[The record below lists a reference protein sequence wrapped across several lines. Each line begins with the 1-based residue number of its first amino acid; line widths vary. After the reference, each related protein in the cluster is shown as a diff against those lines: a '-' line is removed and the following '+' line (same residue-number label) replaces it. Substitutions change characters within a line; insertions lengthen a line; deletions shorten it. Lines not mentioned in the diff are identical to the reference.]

1 MALTAV
7 QVKGAKPADKAYKLY
22 DGGGLILLVQPTGA
36 KYWRYRY
43 SYAGKEKLLALGV
56 YPDLTLADA
65 RGMHGEARKLLAKGT
80 DPGEAKKA
88 TKTAKLALSG
98 NSFEF
103 VAREWH
109 TKRLHTWKQSNAD
122 KLLNLLQNDV
132 FPWLGKRPIGEI
144 TAPELL
150 QTIRRIESRG
160 VLETAHRARSLC
172 GQIFR
177 YAVAT
182 GRAQRDPS
190 ADIRGALPPVK
201 HKHHASITDPVK
213 IGKLLRDIEGYTG
226 TFIVRCAFKL
236 SPLVFLRAG
245 ELRHAEWCEFDLDKA
260 EWRIADG
267 KMKKDGVHIVPL
279 ATQAVAILREL
290 HPLTGSG
297 RYVFPS
303 AISTLKPMSE
313 NAIRAALRSL
323 GYTNDDMTPH
333 GFRSM
338 ASTLLNEQGFNADV
352 IEIQLAHIERNA
364 IRAAYNY
371 AQYLPERR
379 RMMQH
384 WADYLDGLAAG
395 ADVIPLHKG
404 KAA

>member
-1 MALTAV
+1 MALTAIEV
-7 QVKGAKPADKAYKLY
+7 SKARATDKPQKLA
-22 DGGGLILLVQPTGA
+22 DGGGLYLLVQPNGA
-36 KYWRYRY
+36 KYWRLDYRF
-43 SYAGKEKLLALGV
+43 AGKRKTLAVGV
-56 YPDLTLADA
+56 YPDVSLSDA
-65 RGMHGEARKLLAKGT
+65 RERREAARKLLANDA
-80 DPGEAKKA
+80 DPSAVKKAKKA
-88 TKTAKLALSG
+88 AGVALAE
-98 NSFEF
+98 NSFEP

-109 TKRLHTWKQSNAD
+109 TKNLHNWKQSNVD
-122 KLLNLLQNDV
+122 KLLNLLQNDL

-144 TAPELL
+144 SAPELL
-150 QTIRRIESRG
+150 QVIRRIESRG

-177 YAVAT
+177 YAIAT
-182 GRAQRDPS
+182 GRAGRDPS

-226 TFIVRCAFKL
+226 TFIVRSAFKL
-236 SPLVFLRAG
+236 SPFVFLRAG
-245 ELRHAEWCEFDLDKA
+245 ELRHAEWSEFDLDKA

-267 KMKKDGVHIVPL
+267 RMKKEGVHIVPL
-279 ATQAVAILREL
+279 ATQAVAILHEI

-384 WADYLDGLAAG
+384 WADYLDGLKAG
-395 ADVIPLHKG
+395 ADVIPLRSKG
-404 KAA
+404 

>member
-1 MALTAV
+1 MALTAL
-7 QVKGAKPADKAYKLY
+7 QVKGAKPADKPYKLY

-43 SYAGKEKLLALGV
+43 SFTGKEKLLALGV
-56 YPDLTLADA
+56 YPDLSLSDA
-65 RGMHGEARKLLAKGT
+65 RALHSEARNLLAKGI
-80 DPGEAKKA
+80 DPSQAKRASKA
-88 TKTAKLALSG
+88 AKLALTE
-98 NSFEF
+98 NSFELI
-103 VAREWH
+103 AREWH
-109 TKRLHTWKQSNAD
+109 AKNLHTWKRSNAD
-122 KLLNLLQNDV
+122 KLLNLLQNDL
-132 FPWLGKRPIGEI
+132 FPWLGKRPVGDI

-177 YAVAT
+177 YAIAT
-182 GRAQRDPS
+182 NKAERDPS

-201 HKHHASITDPVK
+201 HKHHASITDPIK
-213 IGKLLRDIEGYTG
+213 IGKLLRDIDGYTG

-245 ELRHAEWCEFDLDKA
+245 ELRSAEWCEFDLDKA

-267 KMKKDGVHIVPL
+267 RMKKEGAHIVPL
-279 ATQAVAILREL
+279 ATQAVAILREI

-303 AISTLKPMSE
+303 AVSTLKPMSE

-338 ASTLLNEQGFNADV
+338 ASTRLNEQGFNADV

-384 WADYLDGLAAG
+384 WADYLDGLKAG
-395 ADVIPLHKG
+395 ADVIAIHKG
-404 KAA
+404 KTA

>member
-1 MALTAV
+1 MALTALEAS
-7 QVKGAKPADKAYKLY
+7 KARATDKPQKLA
-22 DGGGLILLVQPTGA
+22 DGGGLYLLVQPNGA
-36 KYWRYRY
+36 KYWQLDY
-43 SYAGKEKLLALGV
+43 SFAGKRKTLAVGV
-56 YPDLTLADA
+56 YPDVSLSDA
-65 RGMHGEARKLLAKGT
+65 RDRRDDARKLLANDT
-80 DPGEAKKA
+80 DPSAVKKAKKA
-88 TKTAKLALSG
+88 AGVALAE
-98 NSFEF
+98 NSFEI

-109 TKRLHTWKQSNAD
+109 SKNLHNWKQSNAD
-122 KLLNLLQNDV
+122 KLLNLLQNDL

-144 TAPELL
+144 AAPELL

-177 YAVAT
+177 YAIAT
-182 GRAQRDPS
+182 GRAGRDPS

-201 HKHHASITDPVK
+201 HKHHASITDPTK
-213 IGKLLRDIEGYTG
+213 IGKLLRDIDGYTG
-226 TFIVRCAFKL
+226 TFIVRSAFKL

-245 ELRHAEWCEFDLDKA
+245 ELRHAEWREFDLDKA

-267 KMKKDGVHIVPL
+267 RMKKEGTHIVPL
-279 ATQAVAILREL
+279 AKQAVAILREL

-323 GYTNDDMTPH
+323 DYTNGDMTPH

-384 WADYLDGLAAG
+384 WADYLDGLKSG

>member
-1 MALTAV
+1 MALTAIEAN
-7 QVKGAKPADKAYKLY
+7 KARATDKPQKLA
-22 DGGGLILLVQPTGA
+22 DGGGLYLLIHPNGS
-36 KYWRYRY
+36 KYWRQDYRF
-43 SYAGKEKLLALGV
+43 AGKRKTLAIGV
-56 YPDLTLADA
+56 YPDVSLSDA
-65 RGMHGEARKLLAKGT
+65 RERRDEARKLLANGA
-80 DPGEAKKA
+80 DPSAVKKSKKA
-88 TKTAKLALSG
+88 AGVILAG

-109 TKRLHTWKQSNAD
+109 TKNLHNWKQSNAD
-122 KLLNLLQNDV
+122 KLLNLLQNDL

-144 TAPELL
+144 AAPELL

-182 GRAQRDPS
+182 GRAQRDPAS
-190 ADIRGALPPVK
+190 DLRGALPPVK

-213 IGKLLRDIEGYTG
+213 IGRLLRDIDGYSG
-226 TFIVRCAFKL
+226 TFIVRCAFRL

-245 ELRHAEWCEFDLDKA
+245 ELRHAEWREFDLDKA

-267 KMKKDGVHIVPL
+267 RMKKEGVHIVPL
-279 ATQAVAILREL
+279 SKQAVAILREL
-290 HPLTGSG
+290 HPLTGEG

-303 AISTLKPMSE
+303 AVSTLKPMSE

-371 AQYLPERR
+371 AQYLPDRR

-384 WADYLDGLAAG
+384 WADYLDGLRAG
-395 ADVIPLHKG
+395 ADVIPLHK
-404 KAA
+404 KAG

>member
-1 MALTAV
+1 MALTAI
-7 QVKGAKPADKAYKLY
+7 QVKSAKGTDKPQKLS
-22 DGGGLILLVQPTGA
+22 DGGGLYLLVQPNGA
-36 KYWRYRY
+36 KYWRLDYRF
-43 SYAGKEKLLALGV
+43 AGKRKTLAVGV
-56 YPDLTLADA
+56 YPDVSLSDA
-65 RGMHGEARKLLAKGT
+65 RDRREEARKLLANAA
-80 DPGEAKKA
+80 DPSAVKKAKKA
-88 TKTAKLALSG
+88 AGVALAE
-98 NSFEF
+98 NSFEL

-109 TKRLHTWKQSNAD
+109 TKHLHNWKQSNAD
-122 KLLNLLQNDV
+122 KLLNLLQNDL
-132 FPWLGKRPIGEI
+132 FPWLGKRPIGDI
-144 TAPELL
+144 AAPELL

-177 YAVAT
+177 YAIAT
-182 GRAQRDPS
+182 GRAGRDPS

-213 IGKLLRDIEGYTG
+213 IGKLLRDIDGYTG

-245 ELRHAEWCEFDLDKA
+245 ELRHAEWREFDLDKA

-267 KMKKDGVHIVPL
+267 RMKKDGVHIVPL
-279 ATQAVAILREL
+279 ATQAVALLREI

-338 ASTLLNEQGFNADV
+338 ASTLLNEQGFNSDV

-384 WADYLDGLAAG
+384 WADYLDGLKAG
-395 ADVIPLHKG
+395 ANVIAINKG
-404 KAA
+404 ITA

>member
-1 MALTAV
+1 MALTAL
-7 QVKGAKPADKAYKLY
+7 QVKGAKPADKPYKLY

-43 SYAGKEKLLALGV
+43 SFTGKEKLLALGV
-56 YPDLTLADA
+56 YPDLSLSDA
-65 RGMHGEARKLLAKGT
+65 RALHSEARNLLAKGI
-80 DPGEAKKA
+80 DPSQAKKA
-88 TKTAKLALSG
+88 SKAAKLALTE
-98 NSFEF
+98 NSFEL

-109 TKRLHTWKQSNAD
+109 TKNLHTWKRSNAD
-122 KLLNLLQNDV
+122 KLLNLLQNDL
-132 FPWLGKRPIGEI
+132 FPWLGKRPVGDI

-177 YAVAT
+177 YAIAT
-182 GRAQRDPS
+182 GRAERDPS

-213 IGKLLRDIEGYTG
+213 IGKLLRDIDGYTG

-245 ELRHAEWCEFDLDKA
+245 ELRSAEWAEFDLDKA

-267 KMKKDGVHIVPL
+267 RMKKEGVHIVPL

-303 AISTLKPMSE
+303 AVSRLKPMSE

-384 WADYLDGLAAG
+384 WADYLDGLKAG
-395 ADVIPLHKG
+395 ADVIALHKG
-404 KAA
+404 KSA

>member
-1 MALTAV
+1 MALTAL
-7 QVKGAKPADKAYKLY
+7 QVKGAKPADKPYKLY

-43 SYAGKEKLLALGV
+43 SFTGKEKLLALGV
-56 YPDLTLADA
+56 YPDLSLSDA
-65 RGMHGEARKLLAKGT
+65 RALHSEARNLLAKGI
-80 DPGEAKKA
+80 DPSQAKRASKA
-88 TKTAKLALSG
+88 AKLALTE
-98 NSFEF
+98 NSFEL

-109 TKRLHTWKQSNAD
+109 TKNLHTWKRSNAD
-122 KLLNLLQNDV
+122 KLLNLLQNDL
-132 FPWLGKRPIGEI
+132 FPWLGKRPVGDI

-177 YAVAT
+177 YAIAT
-182 GRAQRDPS
+182 SKAERDPS

-213 IGKLLRDIEGYTG
+213 IGKLLRDIDGYTG

-245 ELRHAEWCEFDLDKA
+245 ELRSAEWCEFDLDKA

-267 KMKKDGVHIVPL
+267 RMKKEGAHIVPL
-279 ATQAVAILREL
+279 ATQAVAILREI

-303 AISTLKPMSE
+303 AVSTLKPMSE

-338 ASTLLNEQGFNADV
+338 ASTQLNEQGFNADV

-384 WADYLDGLAAG
+384 WADYLDGLKAG
-395 ADVIPLHKG
+395 ADVITIHKG
-404 KAA
+404 KTA